1 MRDRGGLEAVKF
13 VESIVKGGVGYKM
26 VDVVIFGG
34 EALLL
39 VYEGRGAGKGI
50 VYVAD

>member
-13 VESIVKGGVGYKM
+13 VEGVVEGGVGYEV

-39 VYEGRGAGKGI
+39 VDEW
-50 VYVAD
+50 